1 MKKHLL
7 LSALLLLFFGAIYAQ
22 VPTVTTAQVS
32 NIQQTTAMGGG
43 TVTNAGGGTV
53 TERGICWS
61 TSHNP
66 TTNGSHASNGT
77 GPGSFTVNM
86 TGLTPGTTYY
96 VRAYATNSA
105 GTAYGSEVSFT
116 TVPQN
121 YTINVSA
128 DPTNGGTVSGGGTFP
143 ADTTIIVTATP
154 STGFSFVQWTENG
167 YPVSTNTNYSFTV
180 TRNCNLVAQ
189 FQAQPQQ
196 YTVTVSADPTNGGS
210 VSGSGTYEAGESC
223 TVSATA
229 NNGYV
234 FTNWTENGNVVSTS
248 ANYTFTVNGNRTLV
262 AHFIRTYTINVSAN
276 PSNGGTVSGGGTY
289 QQGQSC
295 TVSATVYNGYVF
307 TNWTE
312 NGNVVS
318 TNANYTFTVNGN
330 RTLVAHFQAQT
341 FNITASADPTNG
353 GNVSGGGT
361 YNYGATC
368 TLTATPASGFNFIN
382 WTKDGVQVSTNQT
395 FSFTVTSGGTYI
407 AHFSSQNYIITAI
420 ADPSEGGTVSG
431 GGGFNYGDQCTL
443 RATANTGYTFVN
455 WTKNGEQVSTNPTFT
470 FNVTESATYVAHFQA
485 QSQQYTITVSAN
497 PSNGGTVSGGGTY
510 AAGQSCT
517 VSATA
522 NTGYVFI
529 NWRENGTVV
538 STSANYTFNVT
549 SNRNLVAHF
558 IRTYTI
564 NVSANPTNGGTV
576 SGGGTY
582 QQGQSCTVSAT
593 ANNGYVFTNWT
604 ENGNVVSTNANYTF
618 TVNGNRTLVANFQQ
632 QTQQYTI
639 TVSANPTNGGTVSG
653 GGTYAAGQSCTVSAT
668 ANNGYVFTNWTEN
681 GNVVSTSANYTFTVN
696 GNRTLVAHFNRLYTI
711 TVSANPTDGG
721 TVSGGGS
728 YQQGQSC
735 TVVATAA
742 DGYTFSNWTENG
754 NVVNTNA
761 NYTFVVN
768 GNRTLVANFTLLP
781 PDTYNINVS
790 ANPSDGGTVT
800 GGGTYSEGESC
811 TVSATANEGF
821 AFDNWTENGNV
832 VNEDPSYTFTVT
844 GNRTLVA
851 NFQANSYTITVKPDP
866 QEGGTVSG
874 GGTYQQGQ
882 SCTVNAVANS
892 GYAFINWTE
901 DGNQVSVDPSYT
913 FTVTGDRILVAH
925 FEEQQQ
931 QYTITTNVTPTNSG
945 TVTGGGT
952 YYSGDTCTLNAI
964 PAQGY
969 QFEQWK
975 TNGQHVSN
983 EPTYSFVVTG
993 NATYTAYFRQTS
1005 GTYYTITLLANPEEG
1020 GTVTGGDTYLEGT
1033 LCTVH
1038 ATANPGYLFVNW
1050 TENGQVASEQA
1061 NYTFTVNANRTL
1073 EANFVQ
1079 EQPEQYVI
1087 TVNEPTEGGT
1097 VTVDQNEATPGTI
1110 ITITVNADD
1119 GYELE
1124 TLSVYKTND
1133 PSQQV
1138 TVTNNQF
1145 SMPSYDVT
1153 VMANF
1158 TQETPTQYTIN
1169 TIAEPEEGGIVEG
1182 DGQYYSGTTCT
1193 LHVSANEGYY
1203 FVKWTKD
1210 GSDISDL
1217 PDYSFVVTENATYK
1231 AHFFQGPGGYTISV
1245 RANPEE
1251 GGNVTGSG
1259 TYAQDIPITVT
1270 ATANEG
1276 YKFTNWTENGVI
1288 QCLTDQYE
1296 FDVNRN
1302 RVLVANFEQL
1312 PVFTISATAGPNANI
1327 DPQGDVQVV
1336 KGSDA
1341 TFTIRPDFGFFISEV
1356 LVDGNNIGQ
1365 VDTYTFANVDSDH
1378 TISVSVKGYDVEEHN
1393 TTKIKVY
1400 PNPAKEKIFVEGD
1413 GLSLVSLYDLLGN
1426 CLSSMNGENNN
1437 EMSLAGITKG
1447 VYVLMIETKD
1457 NRIRYQ
1463 KLIVAY

>member
-262 AHFIRTYTINVSAN
+262 AHFIRTYTITVSAN

-289 QQGQSC
+289 QQ
-295 TVSATVYNGYVF
+295 
-307 TNWTE
+307 
-312 NGNVVS
+312 
-318 TNANYTFTVNGN
+318 
-330 RTLVAHFQAQT
+330 
-341 FNITASADPTNG
+341 
-353 GNVSGGGT
+353 
-361 YNYGATC
+361 
-368 TLTATPASGFNFIN
+368 
-382 WTKDGVQVSTNQT
+382 
-395 FSFTVTSGGTYI
+395 
-407 AHFSSQNYIITAI
+407 
-420 ADPSEGGTVSG
+420 
-431 GGGFNYGDQCTL
+431 
-443 RATANTGYTFVN
+443 
-455 WTKNGEQVSTNPTFT
+455 
-470 FNVTESATYVAHFQA
+470 
-485 QSQQYTITVSAN
+485 
-497 PSNGGTVSGGGTY
+497 
-510 AAGQSCT
+510 
-517 VSATA
+517 
-522 NTGYVFI
+522 
-529 NWRENGTVV
+529 
-538 STSANYTFNVT
+538 
-549 SNRNLVAHF
+549 
-558 IRTYTI
+558 
-564 NVSANPTNGGTV
+564 
-576 SGGGTY
+576 
-582 QQGQSCTVSAT
+582 
-593 ANNGYVFTNWT
+593 
-604 ENGNVVSTNANYTF
+604 
-618 TVNGNRTLVANFQQ
+618 
-632 QTQQYTI
+632 
-639 TVSANPTNGGTVSG
+639 
-653 GGTYAAGQSCTVSAT
+653 GQSCTVSAT

>member
-1 MKKHLL
+1 MKKYLL
-7 LSALLLLFFGAIYAQ
+7 LSALLLLFFGAMFGQARQ
-22 VPTVTTAQVS
+22 
-32 NIQQTTAMGGG
+32 
-43 TVTNAGGGTV
+43 
-53 TERGICWS
+53 
-61 TSHNP
+61 
-66 TTNGSHASNGT
+66 
-77 GPGSFTVNM
+77 
-86 TGLTPGTTYY
+86 
-96 VRAYATNSA
+96 
-105 GTAYGSEVSFT
+105 
-116 TVPQN
+116 
-121 YTINVSA
+121 YTISVSA
-128 DPTNGGTVSGGGTFP
+128 NPNNGGTVSGGGT
-143 ADTTIIVTATP
+143 
-154 STGFSFVQWTENG
+154 
-167 YPVSTNTNYSFTV
+167 
-180 TRNCNLVAQ
+180 
-189 FQAQPQQ
+189 
-196 YTVTVSADPTNGGS
+196 
-210 VSGSGTYEAGESC
+210 YEAGQSC

-229 NNGYV
+229 NTDYV
-234 FTNWTENGNVVSTS
+234 FINWRENGTVVSTS
-248 ANYTFTVNGNRTLV
+248 ANYTFTVTGNRTLV

-276 PSNGGTVSGGGTY
+276 PSNGGPVTGGGTY

-295 TVSATVYNGYVF
+295 TVSATANNGYLF

-312 NGNVVS
+312 NGTVVS
-318 TNANYTFTVNGN
+318 TSANYTFTVNGN
-330 RTLVAHFQAQT
+330 RTLVANFQQQTQQYTITVSADPANGGAPYIGNNPGTTLATFALGESCTVHANPANGYTFINWTENGTVVSTNANYTFTVTGDRTLVANFQQQTQQYTITVAANPTNGGSVYIGNTPGQTQATFNSGASCTVHATANSGFTFVRWTKDGEVVNTNASFNFTVTEATAGEYVAHFQAQT

-382 WTKDGVQVSTNQT
+382 WTKDGAQVSNNQT

-407 AHFSSQNYIITAI
+407 AHFSSENYIITAT
-420 ADPSEGGTVSG
+420 ADPIEGGTVSG

-443 RATANTGYTFVN
+443 RATANPGYTFVN
-455 WTKNGEQVSTNPTFT
+455 WTKNGQQVSTNPTYT
-470 FNVTESATYVAHFQA
+470 FNVTESATYIAHFQA

-497 PSNGGTVSGGGTY
+497 PS
-510 AAGQSCT
+510 
-517 VSATA
+517 
-522 NTGYVFI
+522 
-529 NWRENGTVV
+529 
-538 STSANYTFNVT
+538 
-549 SNRNLVAHF
+549 
-558 IRTYTI
+558 
-564 NVSANPTNGGTV
+564 
-576 SGGGTY
+576 
-582 QQGQSCTVSAT
+582 
-593 ANNGYVFTNWT
+593 
-604 ENGNVVSTNANYTF
+604 
-618 TVNGNRTLVANFQQ
+618 
-632 QTQQYTI
+632 
-639 TVSANPTNGGTVSG
+639 NGGTVSG

-681 GNVVSTSANYTFTVN
+681 GNVVSTSANYTFNVTS
-696 GNRTLVAHFNRLYTI
+696 NRTLVAHFIRTYTI
-711 TVSANPTDGG
+711 TVSANPSNGG
-721 TVSGGGS
+721 TVTGGGT

-735 TVVATAA
+735 TVSATAA

-754 NVVNTNA
+754 NVVSTNA
-761 NYTFVVN
+761 SYTFTVN
-768 GNRTLVANFTLLP
+768 GNRTMVAYFTLLP

-821 AFDNWTENGNV
+821 AFVNWTEGDNV
-832 VNEDPSYTFTVT
+832 VSEETSYTFTVT

-874 GGTYQQGQ
+874 GGAYQQGQ

-892 GYAFINWTE
+892 GYTFINWTE
-901 DGNQVSVDPSYT
+901 DGNQVSDDPSYT

-931 QYTITTNVTPTNSG
+931 TYTITVSANPIN
-945 TVTGGGT
+945 GGSV
-952 YYSGDTCTLNAI
+952 YVGDTPGTTQSTYI
-964 PAQGY
+964 
-969 QFEQWK
+969 
-975 TNGQHVSN
+975 NGQ
-983 EPTYSFVVTG
+983 
-993 NATYTAYFRQTS
+993 
-1005 GTYYTITLLANPEEG
+1005 
-1020 GTVTGGDTYLEGT
+1020 D
-1033 LCTVH
+1033 CTVH
-1038 ATANPGYLFVNW
+1038 ARANTGYNFVNW
-1050 TENGQVASEQA
+1050 TENGAPVSTEAD
-1061 NYTFTVNANRTL
+1061 YTFQVTGNRNLVAHFTQ
-1073 EANFVQ
+1073 A
-1079 EQPEQYVI
+1079 QPEQYTI
-1087 TVNEPTEGGT
+1087 TVHAEPTNGGT
-1097 VTVDQNEATPGTI
+1097 VTGGGIYNPGETVELKAIANNGYTFDHWQDDNTQNPR
-1110 ITITVNADD
+1110 TITVTGNAT
-1119 GYELE
+1119 YIAFFIP
-1124 TLSVYKTND
+1124 V
-1133 PSQQV
+1133 Q
-1138 TVTNNQF
+1138 
-1145 SMPSYDVT
+1145 
-1153 VMANF
+1153 
-1158 TQETPTQYTIN
+1158 QYTIN

-1182 DGQYYSGTTCT
+1182 DGQYYSGATCT
-1193 LHVSANEGYY
+1193 LHASANEGYY

-1270 ATANEG
+1270 ASANEG

-1426 CLSSMNGENNN
+1426 CLRSMNGENNN